1 MNMYIRELNIAEFD
15 EFAKNSKYN
24 NFHQTLSYAMLKSEN
39 DYEYEIIGYCDNE
52 NIYAAALVLV
62 KLLDGYIYAYVPE
75 GFLIDYT
82 NEKLLHDFT
91 DALYKYYKKENI
103 AFIKINPSIAIAE
116 IDPKTHKRTY
126 NDNTKIVESLKRC
139 GYTKLE
145 DNIYFESILPR
156 INAIIDLDEL
166 NIEKFS
172 KNTKN
177 KIRKAIRKGLTL
189 EIGNSYNL
197 EILNNFIKRKIKKS
211 DFYYN
216 DYYNIFSREHAIDYF
231 LVSIDYERYI
241 INSQD
246 AYNKELEKNEKLNK
260 KVIQIPGT
268 RNINKKMN
276 SDKTLL
282 AYKNDISIATKH
294 ITNPEKE
301 YIAGALVV
309 KHGEKATIL
318 ISGYDKRYRDFSPN
332 YYLYYEIL
340 RYYKNEYKFVDLNG
354 ITADFSQNNKYHGLN
369 QFKLGF
375 KPNIYEYIGEFDLI
389 INSRVYNKLIKKGLL
404 EKEFNKNRL

>member
-1 MNMYIRELNIAEFD
+1 MYIRELNLAEF
-15 EFAKNSKYN
+15 ENFANNHEYN
-24 NFHQTLSYAMLKSEN
+24 NYHQTLSYAMLKSEN
-39 DYEYEIIGYCDNE
+39 EYEYEIIGYCDDE

-62 KLLDGYIYAYVPE
+62 KLLDGYLYAYIPE

-91 DALYKYYKKENI
+91 DALYKYYKKESI
-103 AFIKINPSIAIAE
+103 SFIKINPPIAIAQ
-116 IDPKTHKRTY
+116 IDPKTHMKTF
-126 NDNTKIVESLKRC
+126 NDNTKIVENLKRC
-139 GYTKLE
+139 GYTKLD

-156 INAIIDLDEL
+156 INAIVDLDEFD
-166 NIEKFS
+166 IEKLN

-177 KIRKAIRKGLTL
+177 KIRKGIRKGLTL

-197 EILNNFIKRKIKKS
+197 DILYSFIKRKIKKS
-211 DFYYN
+211 EFYYN

-246 AYNKELEKNEKLNK
+246 AYNKELTKNENLNK
-260 KVIQIPGT
+260 KVSQIPGT

-294 ITNPEKE
+294 INNPNKE
-301 YIAGALVV
+301 YVAGALVV
-309 KHGEKATIL
+309 KHGDTATIL
-318 ISGYDKRYRDFSPN
+318 ISGYDKTYRDFAPN

-340 RYYKNEYKFVDLNG
+340 RYYRNEFKYVNLNG
-354 ITADFSQNNKYHGLN
+354 ISGDFSRNNKYHGLN

-375 KPNIYEYIGEFDLI
+375 KPEIYEYIGEFDLV
-389 INSRVYNKLIKKGLL
+389 INPRIYNKMIKKGLL
-404 EKEFNKNRL
+404 TKEFNKNK